1 MDCIEFGQ
9 FRLQLRPPGLFRHGA
24 PVKLGS
30 RALDILCVLAVARGE
45 TVSKNQLLDQV
56 WPGLVVEENNLA
68 VHISALR
75 RDLADGM
82 NGQSLLVTVPGR
94 GYRLIGLKEPAT
106 VQATPAPP
114 QWEGIPGASIAVL
127 PFENLRTD
135 SPPGIFCRW
144 SCRRYHYGVGAD
156 QLVECDRSQFDVHI
170 QRKIC

>member
-75 RDLADGM
+75 RDLLTG
-82 NGQSLLVTVPGR
+82 
-94 GYRLIGLKEPAT
+94 
-106 VQATPAPP
+106 
-114 QWEGIPGASIAVL
+114 
-127 PFENLRTD
+127 
-135 SPPGIFCRW
+135 
-144 SCRRYHYGVGAD
+144 
-156 QLVECDRSQFDVHI
+156 
-170 QRKIC
+170 